1 MKASLVTLL
10 TGESTISTLI
20 SSRCYVGKAPQ
31 KSTLPFILI
40 TQMASEQNT
49 TMDGA
54 SSSLRFIDYD
64 IDCKADR
71 AIEAAQLADAVRVF
85 LDDFSGA
92 TGGTETIGAV
102 LMNDETDDFEP
113 PADGSDV
120 GIHVVT
126 LDVTI
131 QYNPA

>member
-1 MKASLVTLL
+1 MKSGLVSLL

-20 SSRCYVGKAPQ
+20 GSRCYVGKAPQ
-31 KSTLPFILI
+31 KATLPFLLI
-40 TQMASEQNT
+40 TQMAAEQNT

-54 SSSLRFIDYD
+54 SNELRFIDYD

-71 AIEAAQLADAVRVF
+71 SVEAANLADAVRVF
-85 LDDFSGA
+85 LDDYSGTA
-92 TGGTETIGAV
+92 GSETIGAV
-102 LMNDETDDFEP
+102 LLNDESDDYEP
-113 PADGSDV
+113 PSDGSDV

>member
-1 MKASLVTLL
+1 MKSGLVSLL

-20 SSRCYVGKAPQ
+20 GSRCYVGKAPQ
-31 KSTLPFILI
+31 KAALPFLLI
-40 TQMASEQNT
+40 TQMAAQQNT
-49 TMDGA
+49 TLDGG
-54 SSSLRFIDYD
+54 SNLLRFIDYD

-71 AIEAAQLADAVRVF
+71 SIGAAQLADAVRVF
-85 LDDFSGA
+85 LDDYSGTA
-92 TGGTETIGAV
+92 GSETIAAV
-102 LMNDETDDFEP
+102 LINDEVDDFEP

-131 QYNPA
+131 QFNP